1 MTLDFS
7 AIAKGQAVDVVGE
20 WLEAKGQ
27 SNYMVEIGGEVRC
40 RGTNQKGKVWK
51 IGIQDPTV
59 SYETR
64 RIADVFVDNV
74 SIATSGNYRNYYE
87 VDGKIR
93 AHIVDPTTG
102 YTSDHELLSTSVIA
116 ANCIT
121 ADAYATAFM
130 VLGLQE
136 SIQIVEADPEL
147 DALFIFQSGEELDV
161 YVSGRISE
169 KVEVLLK

>member
-7 AIAKGQAVDVVGE
+7 AIAKGQAVDVVGK
-20 WLEAKGQ
+20 WLESRGEK
-27 SNYMVEIGGEVRC
+27 NYMVEIGGEVRC
-40 RGTNQKGKVWK
+40 RGKNLKDEVWK
-51 IGIQDPTV
+51 IGIQDPT
-59 SYETR
+59 SAYEVK
-64 RIADVFVDNV
+64 RIADVFVDNK

-102 YTSDHELLSTSVIA
+102 YTADHDLLSTSVIA
-116 ANCIT
+116 DNCMT

-130 VLGLQE
+130 VLGLEE
-136 SIQIVEADPEL
+136 SIRIVEGDPEL
-147 DALFIFQSGEELDV
+147 DALFIFQSGDELDV
-161 YVSGRISE
+161 YVSGGISE